1 MKIIIIMFFMF
12 LSSCGTIG
20 VDTDNKVNEIGSY
33 EITVDEKHPLV
44 KFENGIKKTVEFAFE
59 GMDPE
64 VELLGGY
71 NTITVSFSEDTRK
84 LIDESKTLSDSLE
97 DSSNTLLKTLGS
109 MYNFKGTL
117 IVDDIEFKE

>member
-12 LSSCGTIG
+12 LSSCGTID

-64 VELLGGY
+64 VELLGGD

-97 DSSNTLLKTLGS
+97 DSSNTLLKTLRS